1 MQRLADHE
9 SKSGRE
15 EVELAKIGGT
25 VRGWGGGGY
34 TYSCVLDVW
43 LLKAR
48 SGMHCYVVGECI
60 TTSISC
66 SGYLFS
72 APCKGGGG
80 GGL

>member
-1 MQRLADHE
+1 M
-9 SKSGRE
+9 
-15 EVELAKIGGT
+15 
-25 VRGWGGGGY
+25 GGGY
-34 TYSCVLDVW
+34 TYSCVQDVW

-48 SGMHCYVVGECI
+48 SGMHYYVVGECI